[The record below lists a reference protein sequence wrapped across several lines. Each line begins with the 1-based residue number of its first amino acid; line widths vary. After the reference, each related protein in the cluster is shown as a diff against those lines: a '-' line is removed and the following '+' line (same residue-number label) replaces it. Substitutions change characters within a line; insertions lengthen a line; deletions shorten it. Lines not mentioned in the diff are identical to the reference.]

1 MRPPKKVASAFAC
14 ILVSLLVSCSNE
26 SQERR
31 YQKVHPQMGTTFE
44 ITLFASSAEQAEAAF
59 RAAIKTLDSL
69 NAGLSDYLTD
79 SELSQLSASSKDG
92 APQEVSLELWTV
104 LNAAQTLA
112 EQTSG
117 AFDVTVGPL
126 TRLWRQTRR
135 RGSLPSAKKLAQI
148 RARSGYKH
156 LALFPK
162 TQSAQLNTPN
172 MRLDLGGIAK
182 GYAVDQVLA
191 TLAEQGISRA
201 LVSGGGDLRG
211 IGHDWKIVVQGLN
224 TKSAQTLT
232 LKALSAATS
241 GDLHKSIT
249 IEGREFSHLINPH
262 TGLGLEFRRTV
273 TVLAPDCM
281 TADALASALSILP
294 TQDATRL
301 LTQNYPECSAKIL
314 TQNPKD
320 QQLVETVIGN
330 FNQHFTDP

>member
-1 MRPPKKVASAFAC
+1 
-14 ILVSLLVSCSNE
+14 
-26 SQERR
+26 
-31 YQKVHPQMGTTFE
+31 
-44 ITLFASSAEQAEAAF
+44 
-59 RAAIKTLDSL
+59 
-69 NAGLSDYLTD
+69 
-79 SELSQLSASSKDG
+79 
-92 APQEVSLELWTV
+92 
-104 LNAAQTLA
+104 
-112 EQTSG
+112 
-117 AFDVTVGPL
+117 
-126 TRLWRQTRR
+126 
-135 RGSLPSAKKLAQI
+135 
-148 RARSGYKH
+148 
-156 LALFPK
+156 
-162 TQSAQLNTPN
+162 